1 MELKTYIRI
10 LMRKWWIV
18 IPAFLITFAST
29 MAFTFAQAPTYR
41 ATATFVMSPSGVQGD
56 VGSFVNYLDI
66 MSRRPEIA
74 NTYTEIAMSDQVRH
88 VVVAAIG
95 LSPAQNDSIAV
106 ESKQRAGTNIIE
118 ITAEGSDPV
127 LIADFANRLGSA
139 TIAYVE
145 KLYEAYQLSSLDPA
159 IPPTAPLKPNKPL
172 NLAVGATLGLVLGVA
187 LAFLSEYVQAP
198 LEGILNVGILDEDTG
213 AYNKRYFVQRLGEE
227 MSRAKRNK
235 YPLSLALMNIDHPG
249 VMRASLSPQFR
260 GEALRKVTVFL
271 KQYLREED
279 VMARLEGTTF
289 AFLLPDMT
297 EEKAK
302 DVMERLQT
310 RMAWTAF
317 EMEKSGLKLNLSGAA
332 GVVAYTHNGA
342 GQAELLESASHALR
356 KAETTGYGKVSLY
369 ADSENT
375 DDSQS

>member
-18 IPAFLITFAST
+18 IPAFLITFTST
-29 MAFTFAQAPTYR
+29 MAFTFAQAPTYK
-41 ATATFVMSPSGVQGD
+41 ATATFVMAPTGAQGD
-56 VGSFVNYLDI
+56 VGNFVNYLDV
-66 MSRRPEIA
+66 MSRR
-74 NTYTEIAMSDQVRH
+74 TEIASTFTQVAMSNQVRQ
-88 VVVAAIG
+88 VVVTALG
-95 LSPAQNDSIAV
+95 LSQAQDANINI
-106 ESKQRAGTNIIE
+106 ESKQRAGTNVIE

-127 LIADFANRLGSA
+127 LIADYANRLGNA
-139 TIAYVE
+139 TIAYAG
-145 KLYEAYQLSSLDPA
+145 KLYEAYELTPLDSA
-159 IPPTAPLKPNKPL
+159 IPPTRPLKPNKPL

-187 LAFLSEYVQAP
+187 LAFLSEYIQAP
-198 LEGILNVGILDEDTG
+198 LEGIMNVGILDEDTG

-235 YPLSLALMNIDHPG
+235 YPLSLAMMNIDHPG
-249 VMRASLSPQFR
+249 VMRASLSPQYR

-289 AFLLPDMT
+289 AFLLPDMS

-332 GVVAYTHNGA
+332 GVAAYTHNGA

-356 KAETTGYGKVSLY
+356 KAEETGYGKVSLF
-369 ADSENT
+369 AESEPT
-375 DDSQS
+375 DNSQP

>member
-18 IPAFLITFAST
+18 IPAFLITFTST

-41 ATATFVMSPSGVQGD
+41 ATATFIMSPTGVQGD
-56 VGSFVNYLDI
+56 VGNFVNYLDI

-74 NTYTEIAMSDQVRH
+74 NTYTQVAMSDQIRH
-88 VVVAAIG
+88 TVVEALG
-95 LSPAQNDSIAV
+95 LSPAQNDHIAV
-106 ESKQRAGTNIIE
+106 ESKLRAGTNIIE
-118 ITAEGSDPV
+118 VTAEGSDPV
-127 LIADFANRLGSA
+127 LIADFANRLGNA

-145 KLYEAYQLSSLDPA
+145 KLYEAYQLAALDPA

-213 AYNKRYFVQRLGEE
+213 AYNKRYFLQRLGEE

-332 GVVAYTHNGA
+332 GVAAYSHNGA
-342 GQAELLESASHALR
+342 GQAELLENANHALR

-369 ADSENT
+369 ADSEHT
-375 DDSQS
+375 DGSQP

>member
-18 IPAFLITFAST
+18 IPAFLITFTST

-41 ATATFVMSPSGVQGD
+41 ATATFVMSPSAAQGD
-56 VGSFVNYLDI
+56 VRAYVDYLDI
-66 MSRRPEIA
+66 MSRRTEIA
-74 NTYTEIAMSDQVRH
+74 NTYTQVAMSNQIRQG
-88 VVVAAIG
+88 VVTALG
-95 LSPAQNDSIAV
+95 LSPAQDEKIDV
-106 ESKQRAGTNIIE
+106 ESKQRAGTNVLE
-118 ITAEGSDPV
+118 VAVEGSDPV
-127 LIADFANRLGSA
+127 LIADYANRIGAA
-139 TIAYVE
+139 TIAYAE
-145 KLYEAYQLSSLDPA
+145 KLYEAYPLTPLDLA
-159 IPPTAPLKPNKPL
+159 SPPVDPLKPNKPL
-172 NLAVGATLGLVLGVA
+172 NLAVGAALGLVLGVA
-187 LAFLSEYVQAP
+187 LAFLSEYIQAP
-198 LEGILNVGILDEDTG
+198 LEGMLNVGILDEDTG
-213 AYNKRYFVQRLGEE
+213 AYNKRYFLQRLGEE

-235 YPLSLALMNIDHPG
+235 YPLSLAMMNIDHPG

-302 DVMERLQT
+302 DIMERLQT

-332 GVVAYTHNGA
+332 GVAAYTHNGA
-342 GQAELLESASHALR
+342 GQAELLSSASQALQ
-356 KAETTGYGKVSLY
+356 KAEATGYGKVSLY
-369 ADSENT
+369 AESEPT
-375 DDSQS
+375 DNSQP